1 MMMSGNLIQLLWGTF
16 MRIVNLAT
24 IRCVF
29 VLVLTCS
36 LSWAG
41 NEEIIK
47 ERIQELDAMN
57 KDVIEQVPDIPED
70 GEIRLKGDIIKNE
83 GSIDISILQKEIDAI
98 KTKNVTIKLGNYRQ
112 KTDKN
117 EDGDI
122 KVDDDLKDSALT
134 NERAFNIDRN
144 QQETSFPDEGKE
156 TGNED
161 KDESF

>member
-1 MMMSGNLIQLLWGTF
+1 

-144 QQETSFPDEGKE
+144 QQETSFPDEGKA

>member
-1 MMMSGNLIQLLWGTF
+1 M
-16 MRIVNLAT
+16 
-24 IRCVF
+24 
-29 VLVLTCS
+29 
-36 LSWAG
+36 
-41 NEEIIK
+41 
-47 ERIQELDAMN
+47 
-57 KDVIEQVPDIPED
+57 
-70 GEIRLKGDIIKNE
+70 
-83 GSIDISILQKEIDAI
+83 
-98 KTKNVTIKLGNYRQ
+98 TIKLGNYRQ

>member
-1 MMMSGNLIQLLWGTF
+1 MMSGNLIQLLWGTF

>member
-1 MMMSGNLIQLLWGTF
+1 